1 MSTSTRI
8 LFVIFGIPLIFFS
21 FFIGASFYFEYRPE
35 KVENALKIRDGGAVF
50 KEGKIKI
57 LSWNIGYAGLGKSSD
72 FFLDGGN
79 SSKPENIETV
89 RKNLDE
95 IKKKIK
101 EINADI
107 IFLQEVDV
115 ESSRTFN
122 ILQAFEIANENKEYG
137 SWFATNFRTF
147 FVPVPWYSPMGKIW
161 SGIMTL
167 SKFRFTDEVTR
178 HSLPENLKLP
188 ERLFDLKRC
197 MLVSRILLDEEG
209 RELVLVNLHLS
220 AFDDGELKKQQIEF
234 VVEFLVNEH
243 KKGNMV
249 IAGGDWNHSMPGI
262 EKEHFGS
269 FTTQEENLK
278 WLGRIDEKMT
288 PQGWSWVFDQNN
300 PSVRSNEKGYVK
312 GENFTTVIDGFL
324 VSPGIV
330 VKEIR
335 TVTSQ
340 FEHSDHEP
348 VVVEISVE
356 NN

>member
-1 MSTSTRI
+1 MSGSNKI
-8 LFVIFGIPLIFFS
+8 LAVIFGVPLLLLSTFLCVS
-21 FFIGASFYFEYRPE
+21 YFLEYKPE
-35 KVENALKIRDGGAVF
+35 SVEYALKIRDGGTAF
-50 KEGKIKI
+50 EGGKIKI

-101 EINADI
+101 EIDADI

-115 ESSRTFN
+115 ESQRTFN
-122 ILQAFEIANENKEYG
+122 ILQAFEIAKENKEYG

-167 SKFRFTDEVTR
+167 SRYIFKNEMERYA
-178 HSLPENLKLP
+178 LPESTKLP

-197 MLVSRILLDEEG
+197 MLVSRMPIDENS

-220 AFDDGELKKQQIEF
+220 AFDDGNLKGKQLEF
-234 VVEFLVNEH
+234 VLNFLIDEH
-243 KKGNMV
+243 KKGNFV

-278 WLGRIDEKMT
+278 WLGRIDEKMI
-288 PQGWSWVFDQNN
+288 PQGWKWVFDQND

-324 VSPGIV
+324 VSPGIRIEGIKTV
-330 VKEIR
+330 VSE
-335 TVTSQ
+335 
-340 FEHSDHEP
+340 FEYSDHEP
-348 VVVEISVE
+348 VVVDISVD

>member
-1 MSTSTRI
+1 M
-8 LFVIFGIPLIFFS
+8 
-21 FFIGASFYFEYRPE
+21 
-35 KVENALKIRDGGAVF
+35 
-50 KEGKIKI
+50 
-57 LSWNIGYAGLGKSSD
+57 
-72 FFLDGGN
+72 
-79 SSKPENIETV
+79 
-89 RKNLDE
+89 
-95 IKKKIK
+95 
-101 EINADI
+101 
-107 IFLQEVDV
+107 
-115 ESSRTFN
+115 
-122 ILQAFEIANENKEYG
+122 QAFEIANENKEYG

-147 FVPVPWYSPMGKIW
+147 SVPVPWYSPMGKIW

-249 IAGGDWNHSMPGI
+249 IAGGDWNHSLPGI

-278 WLGRIDEKMT
+278 WLGRIDENMT
-288 PQGWSWVFDQNN
+288 PDGWKWVFDKNN
-300 PSVRSNEKGYVK
+300 PSVRSNEKGYMK

-324 VSPGIV
+324 VSPGIT

-335 TVTSQ
+335 TVVSQ

-348 VVVEISVE
+348 VVVEINIE

>member
-1 MSTSTRI
+1 MSGSNKFL
-8 LFVIFGIPLIFFS
+8 LFFFGIPIVVVTAFLSLSYYLEF
-21 FFIGASFYFEYRPE
+21 RPE
-35 KVENALKIRDGGAVF
+35 KVEYALKIRDGRKVF
-50 KEGKIKI
+50 EGGNLRI
-57 LSWNIGYAGLGKSSD
+57 LSWNIGYAGLGKDAD
-72 FFLDGGN
+72 FFLDGGK
-79 SSKPENIETV
+79 SSKPDNVETV

-95 IKKKIK
+95 IKKKIS

-107 IFLQEVDV
+107 VFLQEVDV